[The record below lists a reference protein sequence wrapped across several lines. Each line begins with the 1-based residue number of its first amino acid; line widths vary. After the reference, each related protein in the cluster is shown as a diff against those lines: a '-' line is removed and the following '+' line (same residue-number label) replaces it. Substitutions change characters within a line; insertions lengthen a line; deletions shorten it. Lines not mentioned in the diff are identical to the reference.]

1 MMPTTADTRFVTLIT
16 GAASGLGWELSQR
29 FVQRSDTVV
38 LVDLNGELLSRRKSE
53 LLASAQGDDR
63 VLVSV
68 GDLTDADYRASL
80 IRQVEQQ
87 CGRLDCLVNNAGI
100 THRSP
105 VRGTQLEVFT
115 RVMDVDWHAP
125 VALTQGLL
133 PMLEQS
139 QGLVVNIGSMASWI
153 PVPGRAAYC
162 AAKGA
167 MAQFFEVFRLEMEPL
182 GVRVLN
188 VYPSFLDTPI
198 EHNALGP
205 DGKPAAHRRS
215 MVGKMRGADWMAD
228 ETLKAIDDGRP
239 WLFPDR
245 LSWFGSLLWR
255 CWPSQY
261 HRVVRKR
268 FAAEIARA
276 G

>member
-1 MMPTTADTRFVTLIT
+1 MNDMTAAANDNCPVTLIT
-16 GAASGLGWELSQR
+16 GAASGLGWELAQR
-29 FVQRSDTVV
+29 IHARGDTVV
-38 LVDLNGELLSRRKSE
+38 LADMNAELLSERQQS
-53 LLASAQGDDR
+53 LGGDR
-63 VLVSV
+63 VLASS
-68 GDLTDADYRASL
+68 GDLTDAAYRAEL
-80 IRQVEQQ
+80 IEQIEEQ
-87 CGRLDCLVNNAGI
+87 FGRLDCLINNAGI

-105 VRGTQLEVFT
+105 VRSTQLDVFA
-115 RVMDVDWHAP
+115 RVMDVDWMAP
-125 VALTQGLL
+125 VALTQACL
-133 PMLEQS
+133 PALERARGQ
-139 QGLVVNIGSMASWI
+139 VVNVGSMASWI

-167 MAQFFEVFRLEMEPL
+167 MAQFFEVFRLEAEPL

-228 ETLKAIDDGRP
+228 EIIKAMDAGRP

-245 LSWFGSLLWR
+245 LSWFASLLWR
-255 CWPSQY
+255 FWPAQY
-261 HRVVRKR
+261 HRSVRKR

-276 G
+276 AG

>member
-1 MMPTTADTRFVTLIT
+1 MIT
-16 GAASGLGWELSQR
+16 GAASGLGWELAQR
-29 FVQRSDTVV
+29 IVARGDSVV
-38 LVDLNGELLSRRKSE
+38 LVDMNAELLRQRQTE
-53 LLASAQGDDR
+53 LANQGTVRVLASA
-63 VLVSV
+63 
-68 GDLTDADYRASL
+68 GDLTDPNYRAAL
-80 IRQVEQQ
+80 IKQVNTRF
-87 CGRLDCLVNNAGI
+87 GRLDCLINNAGI

-105 VRGTQLEVFT
+105 VRGTQLDVFE
-115 RVMDVDWHAP
+115 RVMDVDWKAP
-125 VALTQGLL
+125 AALTQGLL
-133 PMLEQS
+133 PMLEHS
-139 QGLVVNIGSMASWI
+139 RGLVVNIGSMASWI

-162 AAKGA
+162 AAKAA
-167 MAQFFEVFRLEMEPL
+167 MAQFFEVFRLEMEPM

-228 ETLKAIDDGRP
+228 EIVKAMSAGKP

-245 LSWFGSLLWR
+245 LSWFASLLWR
-255 CWPSQY
+255 VWPAQY
-261 HRVVRKR
+261 HRSVRKR

-276 G
+276 AG